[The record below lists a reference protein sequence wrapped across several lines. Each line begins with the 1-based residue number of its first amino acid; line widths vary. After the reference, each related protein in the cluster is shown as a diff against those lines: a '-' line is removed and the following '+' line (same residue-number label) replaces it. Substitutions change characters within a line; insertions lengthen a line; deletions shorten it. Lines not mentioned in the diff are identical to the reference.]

1 MKIRNVA
8 VVIENNIQY
17 ESFKNAIDIMIQK
30 KINVDIFIPIQEIND
45 GFDIM
50 FNEFYEEIKISN
62 YNIYRYIN
70 DKKYEIRF
78 QPYLIPQ
85 FKDLNHIFTIKY
97 MYGLTTKPE
106 FSLSLETN
114 YVFDAFL
121 CYGSYD
127 SECLKN
133 YGITF
138 QIGNI
143 KYLHY
148 KAIKN
153 KHQKK
158 LTILYLPTYGDYSSI
173 SLVSPELAKI
183 KNDFNILVKPHHG
196 TEYLKNELEIK
207 HREILKSHFDHILS
221 SKTSLIE
228 LLNKSDIV
236 ITDQSGAIFD
246 ALCVKKPVIM
256 YYNKHLEDNKTIP
269 LPIIYAKKGYFIS
282 FNDLQEQ
289 SLTNLIHQALEPD
302 QIAHQN
308 ELFSTLF
315 YCANDETKHYFLKF
329 IDYLENDFIS
339 SEYYEFHQLFK
350 SKIQELFDD
359 KIVSEGN
366 INKLLSE
373 KVITEDK
380 IRESMEVIKQ
390 KDALIFNINNQLSDF
405 KRKNE
410 EMELQMSKTTQE
422 LEDYKEKYNLL
433 NDQFITF
440 QNNIFNS
447 TSWKITKPFRN
458 LSSFLRKK

>member
-1 MKIRNVA
+1 MIMKIRNVA

-17 ESFKNAIDIMIQK
+17 ESFKNAIDIMIEK

-50 FNEFYEEIKISN
+50 FNEFYEEIKNSN
-62 YNIYRYIN
+62 YNIYRHIN
-70 DKKYEIRF
+70 DKKYEILF

-153 KHQKK
+153 KRPKK

-173 SLVSPELAKI
+173 SLVAPELAKI
-183 KNDFNILVKPHHG
+183 KNNFNILVKPHHG

-207 HREILKSHFDHILS
+207 HKEILESNFNHILS

-228 LLNKSDIV
+228 LLNKCDIV

-256 YYNKHLEDNKTIP
+256 YYDKHFETNKMIP
-269 LPIIYAKKGYFIS
+269 LPIIYARKGYFVS
-282 FNDLQEQ
+282 FNDLQKE
-289 SLTNLIHQALEPD
+289 SLTNLINKALNPK
-302 QIAHQN
+302 QIAFQN
-308 ELFSTLF
+308 KLFSRLF
-315 YCANDETKHYFLKF
+315 YCANDETKLNFFFF
-329 IDYLENDFIS
+329 IDCLENEFIS
-339 SEYYEFHQLFK
+339 NEYYEF
-350 SKIQELFDD
+350 
-359 KIVSEGN
+359 
-366 INKLLSE
+366 
-373 KVITEDK
+373 
-380 IRESMEVIKQ
+380 
-390 KDALIFNINNQLSDF
+390 NQ
-405 KRKNE
+405 
-410 EMELQMSKTTQE
+410 
-422 LEDYKEKYNLL
+422 
-433 NDQFITF
+433 I
-440 QNNIFNS
+440 
-447 TSWKITKPFRN
+447 
-458 LSSFLRKK
+458 

>member
-17 ESFKNAIDIMIQK
+17 ESFKNAIDIMISQN
-30 KINVDIFIPIQEIND
+30 ITVDIFIPTQEIND
-45 GFDIM
+45 GFNLM
-50 FNEFYEEIKISN
+50 FNEFYEEIKNCN
-62 YNIYRYIN
+62 YNIYRYKN
-70 DKKYEIRF
+70 DKKYEILF

-85 FKDLNHIFTIKY
+85 FEDLKHIYTIKY

-114 YVFDAFL
+114 YIFDAFL
-121 CYGSYD
+121 CYGKYD

-183 KNDFNILVKPHHG
+183 KNDFNIVVKPHHG

-315 YCANDETKHYFLKF
+315 YCANNETKHYFLKF

-339 SEYYEFHQLFK
+339 NEYYEFHKLFK
-350 SKIQELFDD
+350 NKIHELFD
-359 KIVSEGN
+359 KQIVN
-366 INKLLSE
+366 DNKM
-373 KVITEDK
+373 KQA
-380 IRESMEVIKQ
+380 METIKQ
-390 KDALIFNINNQLSDF
+390 KDELIFNLNNQLSES
-405 KRKNE
+405 KSETENVKSQLLQSNKQLNESKKNY
-410 EMELQMSKTTQE
+410 
-422 LEDYKEKYNLL
+422 DYL
-433 NDQFITF
+433 NNQFIKF
-440 QNNIFNS
+440 QNDIFSS
-447 TSWKITKPFRN
+447 TSWKFTKPFRTISN
-458 LSSFLRKK
+458 YFKKYR